1 MWSMGTRRPAASW
14 SKTADA
20 ATNSRS
26 APLLASNRAP
36 GACHSRH
43 SSLYASPASH
53 SPAGRYGHSAS
64 RETSGP
70 PNCPS
75 TCGSSL
81 EVGMRTSTMVGW
93 ATISAPISSA
103 TARAWSYGSASEQ
116 NNTCSRTDID
126 HSARSLPGHRLPLSG
141 ENHHT
146 HVRGDLPSLL
156 TPEAQRTTDA
166 SYRTGSRQ
174 TGIGPIQC
182 DDSVP
187 WILAEST
194 AQIDLNS
201 TGKVGILSVRRRIGS

>member
-1 MWSMGTRRPAASW
+1 
-14 SKTADA
+14 
-20 ATNSRS
+20 
-26 APLLASNRAP
+26 
-36 GACHSRH
+36 
-43 SSLYASPASH
+43 
-53 SPAGRYGHSAS
+53 
-64 RETSGP
+64 
-70 PNCPS
+70 
-75 TCGSSL
+75 
-81 EVGMRTSTMVGW
+81 MRTSTMVGW

-103 TARAWSYGSASEQ
+103 MARAWSYGSESEQ

-201 TGKVGILSVRRRIGS
+201 TGKVGILSVRRRIGSQSLEVAVRTHISGIHPH